1 MTEMETENQT
11 AKRQYYQQYQRKAY
25 NSRSKYDR
33 EKKEQQSVLQF
44 ASQPNKSWE
53 SKDVI
58 FKKMKP
64 KIDEHIS
71 SNKLL

>member
-1 MTEMETENQT
+1 METENQT
-11 AKRQYYQQYQRKAY
+11 TKRHYWQTTNLYQGKAY

-33 EKKEQQSVLQF
+33 EKKEQQSVLQL

-71 SNKLL
+71 SNKL

>member
-1 MTEMETENQT
+1 MQT
-11 AKRQYYQQYQRKAY
+11 
-25 NSRSKYDR
+25 
-33 EKKEQQSVLQF
+33 EKKEQQSVLQL

-58 FKKMKP
+58 LKKMKP

>member
-33 EKKEQQSVLQF
+33 EKKEQQSVLQLV
-44 ASQPNKSWE
+44 SQPSKSWK

-58 FKKMKP
+58 FQKMKP
-64 KIDEHIS
+64 KIDEHVS

>member
-1 MTEMETENQT
+1 MT
-11 AKRQYYQQYQRKAY
+11 
-25 NSRSKYDR
+25 
-33 EKKEQQSVLQF
+33 EKKEQQSVLQL

-58 FKKMKP
+58 LKKMKP